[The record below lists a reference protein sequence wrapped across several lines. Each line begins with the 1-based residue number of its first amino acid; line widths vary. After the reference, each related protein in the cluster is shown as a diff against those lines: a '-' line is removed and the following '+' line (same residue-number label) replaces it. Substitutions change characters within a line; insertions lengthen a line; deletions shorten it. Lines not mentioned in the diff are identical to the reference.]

1 MADVNL
7 QVDAAKLRSLAE
19 SVDKV
24 QTGLRDSCYS
34 AKAQI
39 DRLKNIWTGE
49 AANSY
54 QTSFTKLM
62 DACNESLETLGKMV
76 NSVYETA
83 DRYDKTLKTVQN
95 DVKNI
100 PKLPTGFLK

>member
-34 AKAQI
+34 AKATI
-39 DRLKNIWTGE
+39 DGLKNIWTGE

-54 QTSFTKLM
+54 QTKIGRAS
-62 DACNESLETLGKMV
+62 CRERV
-76 NSVYETA
+76 
-83 DRYDKTLKTVQN
+83 
-95 DVKNI
+95 
-100 PKLPTGFLK
+100 